1 MNREYEI
8 LNEKLDT
15 IFEEVMWLRNDLAK
29 IEFDRTKKELEYK
42 LEEAK
47 DKLERHKEDAKWII
61 ENLDERR
68 KYFRTI
74 KDRFPVREVREELE
88 SRK

>member
-8 LNEKLDT
+8 LNEKLDYMFQE
-15 IFEEVMWLRNDLAK
+15 IMWLRNDLAK

-42 LEEAK
+42 LEDAK
-47 DKLERHKEDAKWII
+47 DKLERHKEDARWIM

-68 KYFRTI
+68 KYFESIRN
-74 KDRFPVREVREELE
+74 RFPKEEQIEVFRN
-88 SRK
+88 